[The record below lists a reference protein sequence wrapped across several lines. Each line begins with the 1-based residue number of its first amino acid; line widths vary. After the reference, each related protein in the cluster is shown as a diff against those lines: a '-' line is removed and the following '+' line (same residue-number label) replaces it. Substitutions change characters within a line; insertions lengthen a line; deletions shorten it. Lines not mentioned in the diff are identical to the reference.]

1 MVTLSR
7 RPGRGS
13 SGRALFLGMA
23 AALCLAGAPASAV
36 KPAPAAASAPASEAA
51 GGVREKDRAAA
62 PIDLNTASDAALR
75 GLAGI
80 NAQRA
85 RAIVNGRPYAA
96 AEELVSRKIL
106 PNAVFAN
113 IRERLVVGP
122 ARPGPPVAA
131 ASSKPS

>member
-1 MVTLSR
+1 M
-7 RPGRGS
+7 
-13 SGRALFLGMA
+13 GMA
-23 AALCLAGAPASAV
+23 AALCLAGAPAIAV
-36 KPAPAAASAPASEAA
+36 KPAPAAASVPASAA
-51 GGVREKDRAAA
+51 PGGVREKDRPVA
-62 PIDLNTASDAALR
+62 PVDLNSASDAALR
-75 GLAGI
+75 DLAGI